1 MRKIISRNASL
12 PTLLLAA
19 LALSAWGCST
29 KAPTSGNRSS
39 PSTTGK
45 LIITSEPSVLAVTV
59 TGPKYWRASTTRME
73 LTGLPPGEYRL
84 QSAPL
89 DEFAATETTVTV
101 RGGETATAHLKPGL
115 NPAWK
120 PATPAA
126 APPASA
132 TGAALPAGFSAV
144 GTATDPASGLP
155 MRIRCDKIGYELVLI
170 PAGEFTMGSP
180 DGEGLDDEHPQH
192 RVHLDACYLGVTEV
206 SNGQFRKF
214 RPGHNSW
221 DFDGKTL
228 NADNQPVVEVTWGD
242 AESFCVWAGMV
253 LPTEAQWEKAARGG
267 DGRKFP
273 WGPLWPPPRGAG
285 NYTDA
290 TTERS
295 LVGWSGIPNY
305 DDGYAVTS
313 PVGTFGTDA
322 PYGARDLGGNVAEYC
337 ADRYA
342 DKYSGSALERNPTGP
357 ASGQDRVARGGSW
370 YVNDMADI
378 RVAERIKVEP
388 TTKDSGTG
396 FRGALVVSR

>member
-1 MRKIISRNASL
+1 MKNRMTGNGYFPA
-12 PTLLLAA
+12 LLLVA
-19 LALSAWGCST
+19 LALWGWGCT
-29 KAPTSGNRSS
+29 TNAPTAGNRSS

-45 LIITSEPSVLAVTV
+45 LIITSEPPVLAVTV

-73 LTGLPPGEYRL
+73 LAGLAPGEYRL

-89 DEFAATETTVTV
+89 DEFAPTETTVTV
-101 RGGETATAHLKPGL
+101 RAGETATVHLTPQV

-120 PATPAA
+120 PSTPPAVPAA
-126 APPASA
+126 PA
-132 TGAALPAGFSAV
+132 TGARLPAGFSAV

-155 MRIRCDKIGYELVLI
+155 MRIRCDKIAYELVLI

-180 DGEGLDDEHPQH
+180 DGEGMDEEHPQH
-192 RVHLDACYLGVTEV
+192 RVHLDAYYLGVTEV
-206 SNGQFRKF
+206 SNGQFRQF
-214 RPGHNSW
+214 RPEYNSC

-228 NADNQPVVEVTWGD
+228 NADNQPVVEVTWKD
-242 AESFCVWAGMV
+242 AESFCVWAGLV

-273 WGPLWPPPRGAG
+273 WGPLWPPPRGSG
-285 NYTDA
+285 NYQDA
-290 TTERS
+290 TTERT
-295 LVGWSGIPNY
+295 LVGFSGIPNY

-322 PYGARDLGGNVAEYC
+322 PYGTRDLSGNVSEYC

-342 DKYSGSALERNPTGP
+342 DKYSGRAPERNPTGP
-357 ASGQDRVARGGSW
+357 ASGPDRVARGASW
-370 YVNDMADI
+370 YSNDLVDI
-378 RVAERIKVEP
+378 RVAHRVKVAE
-388 TTKDSGTG
+388 TTQDSGTG